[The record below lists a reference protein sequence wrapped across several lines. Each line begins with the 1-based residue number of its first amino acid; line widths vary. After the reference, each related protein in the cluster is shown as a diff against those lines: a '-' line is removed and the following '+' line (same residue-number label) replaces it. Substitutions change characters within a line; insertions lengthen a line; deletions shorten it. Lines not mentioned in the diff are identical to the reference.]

1 MPPDTKIGYC
11 NHMQFTHL
19 GSPHTHSLYFVFA
32 AMYACNSVTCRPSYA
47 AAMLLNC
54 YTDYYA
60 AVIMLCCFFALPT
73 IMFVFSVCVNV
84 TLHTHSPYQ

>member
-47 AAMLLNC
+47 AAMLLN
-54 YTDYYA
+54 A
-60 AVIMLCCFFALPT
+60 IPT
-73 IMFVFSVCVNV
+73 IMLLLLCYAVFLLCRPLCLFLVFV
-84 TLHTHSPYQ
+84 